1 MFFHKKALIGEVKV
15 GEPSARFAQLLL
27 EQFGGATGELTAGLQ
42 YWVQSFHVDE
52 PSIRDMLQ
60 DIAIEEFSHLEM
72 VGRLIEAH
80 TRRTDQTDAY
90 NSTLFAV
97 RGVGPHFLDAQ
108 GSAWS
113 AKYIN
118 EGGDVVRDLRADIA
132 AEAGARQTYEALIK
146 LATDDGTKKA
156 LTTLLT
162 REISHTHMFMEALRG
177 LGKLTDPFFGNI
189 PPDSTVNLYF
199 NVSSDGDL
207 RGPWNTSPAF
217 QYIDDPKPMGGG
229 NVAQPDGPPVKGQT
243 RIPPGGMEW
252 AECTSKP
259 IPPTGN
265 VYEPGMGGPTPPPV
279 ETTRKR

>member
-1 MFFHKKALIGEVKV
+1 MFFHQKALIGEVKV
-15 GEPSARFAQLLL
+15 DEPNARFAQLLL

-42 YWVQSFHVDE
+42 YWVQSFHVDD

-80 TRRTDQTDAY
+80 TRRTDQTEAY

-108 GSAWS
+108 GAAWS
-113 AKYIN
+113 AAYIN

-132 AEAGARQTYEALIK
+132 AEAGARQTYEALMK
-146 LATDDGTKKA
+146 LSPDEGSKKA
-156 LTTLLT
+156 LHTLLT

-177 LGKLTDPFFGNI
+177 LGKLTDPFFGNV

-199 NVSSDGDL
+199 NVSADGML
-207 RGPWNTSPAF
+207 RGPWNKSPAF
-217 QYIDDPKPMGGG
+217 QFIQDPKPLGGG
-229 NVAQPDGPPVKGQT
+229 NVAEPAGPPVKGQT

-252 AECTSKP
+252 AESTAKP
-259 IPPTGN
+259 ISPTGA
-265 VYEPGMGGPTPPPV
+265 VYEPGSPAPAAEP
-279 ETTRKR
+279 RRR